1 MFETAEL
8 GQKLSKEDFKRQQPE
23 LRMQLLNI
31 QEDLKSA
38 KFPVIILIGGVD
50 GAGKGETV
58 NLLHEWMDP
67 RFLQAHAFGTP
78 SDEERERPQAW
89 RFWRVLPPKG
99 RIGIFFGSWYTHPIV
114 DCVYGRI
121 DEAELDSELLAINT
135 FEKELVDDGAL
146 IIKFWFHLSKKAQ
159 KKRLNLLNENPKT
172 RWRVTKLDWKHF
184 GLYDTFR
191 HISEK
196 SLRTTSTGEAPWII
210 VEGEDARYRSIT
222 VGKHIL
228 KAISDH
234 LQRKA
239 EPNSAA
245 PQPKEKDTNETPQ
258 TLLNT
263 LDLTQHL
270 SEEKYA
276 SQLEKYQGKLNLLY
290 RTAKAKGQ
298 SAILVFEGWDAAG
311 KGGVIRRITSAMD
324 ARDYQIHPI
333 AAPTDEEQAQH
344 YLWRFW
350 RHLPRAGRVTIFDR
364 SWYGRVLVERVEGFA
379 KEDEWKRAFAEIV
392 NFEEQLN
399 KHGLLLLK
407 FWIHIDKD
415 EQLRR
420 FQLRQDTPFKYYK
433 ITDEDFR
440 NRERWNDYEIAA
452 NEMIERTG
460 TEFAP
465 WHLIEANDKKFARIK
480 VLKILCERLKS
491 IAEH

>member
-8 GQKLSKEDFKRQQPE
+8 GRKISKEDYKAQEPE
-23 LRMQLLNI
+23 LRMQLLEV
-31 QEDLKSA
+31 QEDLKQAS
-38 KFPVIILIGGVD
+38 FPVIILIGGVD

-67 RFLQAHAFGTP
+67 RYLQAYAFGLP
-78 SDEERERPQAW
+78 SDEERERPEAW

-99 RIGIFFGSWYTHPIV
+99 RIGIFFGSWYTRPIV
-114 DCVYGRI
+114 DCVYEKI
-121 DEAELDSELLAINT
+121 NEAELEAALVSINT

-159 KKRLNLLNENPKT
+159 EQRLKALSENPKT
-172 RWRVTKLDWKHF
+172 RWRVTKTDWKHF
-184 GLYDTFR
+184 KIYDTFR
-191 HISEK
+191 RISERA
-196 SLRTTSTGEAPWII
+196 LRTTSTGEAPWTI

-222 VGKHIL
+222 VGNHIL
-228 KAISDH
+228 ETITKRLA
-234 LQRKA
+234 A
-239 EPNSAA
+239 EKNNEHAAA
-245 PQPKEKDTNETPQ
+245 PPKKETDEMPY

-263 LDLTQHL
+263 LDLSQSL
-270 SEEKYA
+270 SDDKYK

-290 RTAKAKGQ
+290 RKAKEKGL

-311 KGGVIRRITSAMD
+311 KGGIIRRITPAMD
-324 ARDYQIHPI
+324 ARDYQIIPI
-333 AAPTDEEQAQH
+333 AAPTEEERAHH

-379 KEDEWKRAFAEIV
+379 AEDEWKRAYAEIV
-392 NFEEQLN
+392 NFEEKLD
-399 KHGLLLLK
+399 KHGILLLK
-407 FWIHIDKD
+407 FWVHIDQD

-420 FQLRQDTPFKYYK
+420 FQLRQNTAYKHFK

-440 NRERWNDYEIAA
+440 NREKWNDYEIAA

-465 WHLIEANDKKFARIK
+465 WYLIEANDKKFARIK
-480 VLKILCERLKS
+480 ALKIFYERLKDS
-491 IAEH
+491 F